1 MAYTLRINDRYIEST
16 ALDITDLVVDYMQ
29 SSDSDSHELIVHSD
43 NRYRSRGPGLD
54 LSVIDSR
61 YTVLELTGVSVYN
74 TIDLHD
80 SVTILDVHNAGDYVD
95 ADTLI
100 STLPIVDM
108 TELSLTYYRLTGS
121 IPPSIE
127 EFTALTVLDLSR
139 NELSGILSIYLPSL
153 RELYLDYNAI
163 ESIADPFYS
172 MNSLVILSM
181 KYNRLRRNPTSSL
194 NRMQSLD
201 SVDLTGN
208 PFLTRRRT
216 TE

>member
-1 MAYTLRINDRYIEST
+1 M
-16 ALDITDLVVDYMQ
+16 
-29 SSDSDSHELIVHSD
+29 
-43 NRYRSRGPGLD
+43 
-54 LSVIDSR
+54 IDSR

-127 EFTALTVLDLSR
+127 EFR
-139 NELSGILSIYLPSL
+139 SI
-153 RELYLDYNAI
+153 
-163 ESIADPFYS
+163 
-172 MNSLVILSM
+172 
-181 KYNRLRRNPTSSL
+181 
-194 NRMQSLD
+194 
-201 SVDLTGN
+201 
-208 PFLTRRRT
+208 
-216 TE
+216 